1 MHEEFPFDPAPSSNA
16 SSIRMLLENAG
27 VMPAELSADISK
39 IEEPLRNTL
48 EQIPSQAWPKN
59 RPNGVV
65 LVGTT
70 GVGKTYS
77 MAALAK
83 HQLQKKYA
91 SGIPHHFD
99 NAFPPVIW
107 KSALDLVSEW
117 RSLALHPADQE
128 RLFRR
133 LSQADFL
140 FLDDLGGE
148 TKERGGREY
157 DRGIS
162 FIDRLIRARYDH
174 FRPTSCTTNC
184 TAEAL
189 ILRYGA
195 PFFSRL
201 QHMSMWIEFPKG
213 SRDRRLRGK
222 LSMQG

>member
-1 MHEEFPFDPAPSSNA
+1 MPEELSFDTAPRCNA

-27 VMPAELSADISK
+27 VMPAELAADISQ

-48 EQIPSQAWPKN
+48 EQIPFQAPPKV

-65 LVGTT
+65 LAGTT
-70 GVGKTYS
+70 GVGKTYA

-83 HQLQKKYA
+83 HQLLKKYA
-91 SGIPHHFD
+91 YGIPNQFD
-99 NAFPPVIW
+99 PANSPAIW
-107 KSALDLVSEW
+107 RSVLDLVTEW
-117 RSLALHPADQE
+117 RSMALHPADQE

-133 LSQADFL
+133 LAQADFL

-148 TKERGGREY
+148 IKERGGREY
-157 DRGIS
+157 DRGIA

-174 FRPTSCTTNC
+174 YRSTSCTTNC

-189 ILRYGA
+189 IMRYGA

-201 QHMSMWIEFPKG
+201 QHMSMWIEFPRG

-222 LSMQG
+222 P

>member
-1 MHEEFPFDPAPSSNA
+1 MHEDLSFDSPSGSNA
-16 SSIRMLLENAG
+16 SSIRTLLETAG

-48 EQIPSQAWPKN
+48 EQIAFQAWPRI

-70 GVGKTYS
+70 GVGKTYA

-83 HQLQKKYA
+83 RQLQKKYA
-91 SGIPHHFD
+91 GGTPHHFD
-99 NAFPPVIW
+99 NAFPPAIW
-107 KSALDLVSEW
+107 RSVLDLVSEW
-117 RSLALHPADQE
+117 RSMALHPSDQE
-128 RLFRR
+128 RFFRR
-133 LSQADFL
+133 FAQTDYL

-148 TKERGGREY
+148 SKERGGREY

-162 FIDRLIRARYDH
+162 FLDRLIRARYDH
-174 FRPTSCTTNC
+174 FRSTSCTTNC

-189 ILRYGA
+189 ILRYGS

-213 SRDRRLRGK
+213 SRDRRLRRK
-222 LSMQG
+222 LSTQG

>member
-1 MHEEFPFDPAPSSNA
+1 MHEEHSFDSAPCSNA

-27 VMPAELSADISK
+27 VMPTELAADIIK

-48 EQIPSQAWPKN
+48 EKVPFQTWPKV

-70 GVGKTYS
+70 GVGKTYD
-77 MAALAK
+77 MAAFAK
-83 HQLQKKYA
+83 HQLQKKFA
-91 SGIPHHFD
+91 GGIPNHFD
-99 NAFPPVIW
+99 PATSPALWRSV
-107 KSALDLVSEW
+107 LDLVSEW
-117 RSLALHPADQE
+117 RSMALHPSDQE

-133 LSQADFL
+133 LAQADFL

-148 TKERGGREY
+148 IKERGGREY

-162 FIDRLIRARYDH
+162 FLDRLIRARYDH
-174 FRPTSCTTNC
+174 YRSTSCTTNC

-222 LSMQG
+222 S

>member
-1 MHEEFPFDPAPSSNA
+1 MHEEHSFDSTPRSNA
-16 SSIRMLLENAG
+16 STIRMLLENAG
-27 VMPAELSADISK
+27 VMPTELTADISK
-39 IEEPLRNTL
+39 IEEPLRNAL
-48 EQIPSQAWPKN
+48 EQIPHQTWPKV

-70 GVGKTYS
+70 GVGKTYD
-77 MAALAK
+77 MAAFAK
-83 HQLQKKYA
+83 HQLRKRY
-91 SGIPHHFD
+91 STGIPTNFD
-99 NAFPPVIW
+99 SAFAPAIW
-107 KSALDLVSEW
+107 KSVLDLVNEW
-117 RSLALHPADQE
+117 RSMALHPSDQD

-133 LSQADFL
+133 LAQADFL

-148 TKERGGREY
+148 IKERGGREY

-162 FIDRLIRARYDH
+162 FLDRLIRNRYDH
-174 FRPTSCTTNC
+174 FRSTSFTTNC

-189 ILRYGA
+189 IVRYGA

-222 LSMQG
+222 P